1 MPKPSLK
8 IEKVVVNC
16 SLSEMPHDEKL
27 REIVFNDLAIITGQK
42 PILRLARKAI
52 SGFKIRQGSPI
63 GAKITLRGKRMR
75 HFIERL
81 VNIALPRTRDFRG
94 IGKKAFDGQGNLT
107 IGVKEQIVFPEI
119 NPEDIKQVFGF
130 EITIVTNAKND
141 EQGAKLLK
149 SLGFPIKNI

>member
-8 IEKVVVNC
+8 IEKAVINC
-16 SLSEMPHDEKL
+16 SLSEMPADEKL

-42 PILRLARKAI
+42 PILRTAKKAI
-52 SGFKIRQGSPI
+52 AGFKIRQGAPI
-63 GAKITLRGKRMR
+63 VAKITLRGKRMR
-75 HFIERL
+75 NFVERL

-94 IGKKAFDGQGNLT
+94 IEKKSFDGRGNLT
-107 IGVKEQIVFPEI
+107 IGIKEHTIFPEI

-130 EITIVTNAKND
+130 EIIIVTNAKND

-149 SLGFPIKNI
+149 SLGFPIK